1 MVSSRWVYALIL
13 GGFGGILVFALMAMA
28 QREEEEQ
35 RAARAEKTVEL
46 QLVGLPEL
54 DPHWGTIR
62 SRKPAGKLASEP
74 KRGARIAA

>member
-1 MVSSRWVYALIL
+1 MVSIGWLLYALIL
-13 GGFGGILVFALMAMA
+13 GSFGGILVFALMAMA
-28 QREEEEQ
+28 QREEQ
-35 RAARAEKTVEL
+35 RAARAEMTVEL